1 VATQDSQHEE
11 AHARAAIAE
20 VALELMPDLRA
31 RWPGHAE
38 LVDRL
43 TAEYEHRAQHA
54 EEHHI
59 GELGAADQ
67 ALLEHRQMKQ
77 ELIDAER
84 AAAREMHGR
93 GAINEE
99 VLRRLER
106 DLDLSELRADA

>member
-1 VATQDSQHEE
+1 
-11 AHARAAIAE
+11 
-20 VALELMPDLRA
+20 MPDLRA

-43 TAEYEHRAQHA
+43 TAEYAHRAEHA
-54 EEHHI
+54 EEHHE

-67 ALLEHRQMKQ
+67 ELLEHRQMKQ
-77 ELIDAER
+77 ELIDTER

-93 GAINEE
+93 GAISED